1 MFYHEEKKAL
11 VPNDFEP
18 KYEKLLYFLY
28 IFQKFE
34 SYNNYM
40 AVISVSGRPNR
51 VHRAL
56 ANIWLVQRDFLVHPG
71 CSWDAVAVDWLLS
84 EKGGA

>member
-40 AVISVSGRPNR
+40 AVISVSGRPNK
-51 VHRAL
+51 VHTE
-56 ANIWLVQRDFLVHPG
+56 H
-71 CSWDAVAVDWLLS
+71 
-84 EKGGA
+84 

>member
-18 KYEKLLYFLY
+18 EYEKLFYFLY

-34 SYNNYM
+34 FYNNYM

-51 VHRAL
+51 VHTE
-56 ANIWLVQRDFLVHPG
+56 H
-71 CSWDAVAVDWLLS
+71 
-84 EKGGA
+84 

>member
-18 KYEKLLYFLY
+18 EYEKLLYISYKY

-51 VHRAL
+51 VHTE
-56 ANIWLVQRDFLVHPG
+56 H
-71 CSWDAVAVDWLLS
+71 
-84 EKGGA
+84 

>member
-1 MFYHEEKKAL
+1 MFYNEEKKAL

-18 KYEKLLYFLY
+18 EYEKIIIFFLY

-40 AVISVSGRPNR
+40 AVISVSGR
-51 VHRAL
+51 HRAEYTQS
-56 ANIWLVQRDFLVHPG
+56 I
-71 CSWDAVAVDWLLS
+71 S
-84 EKGGA
+84 